1 MVKKNSIRNAIQW
14 VLFVMSVLLTVSW
27 WLTTSSV
34 IDLSAY
40 YPMII
45 GKLEK
50 LAKDKSASLSRELD
64 RISTLVGSLGDPD
77 SEIDKLNSQLSKVEE
92 ELCARQT
99 ILQDLE
105 NTNKL
110 LVDKMQIWKR
120 DNMGGLKLWSGIA
133 MIIIGILIFF
143 I

>member
-45 GKLEK
+45 GFS
-50 LAKDKSASLSRELD
+50 LASVILIQSGIFTYFKESKYKSINFDDAITWSLTAVAGAVIAVSLISIPQLRISLPAGLVSFLFSLS
-64 RISTLVGSLGDPD
+64 I
-77 SEIDKLNSQLSKVEE
+77 
-92 ELCARQT
+92 
-99 ILQDLE
+99 
-105 NTNKL
+105 
-110 LVDKMQIWKR
+110 
-120 DNMGGLKLWSGIA
+120 
-133 MIIIGILIFF
+133 
-143 I
+143 